1 MIIFGAGLAGLLAA
15 RRLWSYHPIIFEKQ
29 KAIPNNHSALLRFRT
44 NDVGEALSLSF
55 KKVNVYKGVLCSD
68 GESITNTP
76 TIRDFNAYSLKSTGY
91 AIERSIINTNHAIR
105 YIAPDNFIEQLV
117 DRATVECE
125 RDCDLFLRARN
136 QETSGRG
143 ASLISTIPMPELM
156 RILEYPL
163 PPKFVTRPIWT
174 INCLLRNVDV
184 YQTLYVPYGDDEP
197 YRVSITG
204 NRLTIELAFEIS
216 IENTLELIDQ
226 YLDIIFGSNDI
237 QVLDI
242 MTKKQE
248 YGKIVPIDEHE
259 RKKFI
264 LWATDKYNIYSIG
277 RYATWRQILLDDVLK
292 DISIVQRF
300 IEQRTDYQR
309 AIHYHENTGE

>member
-1 MIIFGAGLAGLLAA
+1 MIIFGAGLAGLLSA

-29 KAIPNNHSALLRFRT
+29 KVIPNNHSALLRFRT
-44 NDVGEALSLSF
+44 NDVGEAISLLF
-55 KKVNVYKGVLCSD
+55 KKVNVYKGVLCDD
-68 GESITNTP
+68 GKTITNTP
-76 TIRDFNAYSLKSTGY
+76 TIRDFNSYSIKSTGY
-91 AIERSIINTNHAIR
+91 ALERSIINTNHTIR

-117 DRATVECE
+117 DRSTIECE
-125 RDCDLFLRARN
+125 RDCDIFLRARN
-136 QETSGRG
+136 QETIGRG
-143 ASLISTIPMPELM
+143 VPIISTIPMPELM

-163 PPKFVTRPIWT
+163 PPRFVTRPIWT
-174 INCLLRNVDV
+174 VNCLLRNVVV

-204 NRLTIELAFEIS
+204 KRLTIELAFEPPEGS
-216 IENTLELIDQ
+216 TLDFIDQ
-226 YLDIIFGSNDI
+226 YLDILFGSNDI

-242 MTKKQE
+242 TTRKQP

-264 LWATDKYNIYSIG
+264 LWATDKFNIYSLG

-292 DISIVQRF
+292 DISVIQRF